1 MVDHRFE
8 LHEMTVWSQIQGM
21 AAAEFREHFGISV
34 LHDRHGLRI
43 RAHRTRDLSLNRV
56 YGLGI
61 ETRLTAGG
69 LDTLIEE
76 FRQVGVSRFMVSWAP
91 VCRPEDAGHW
101 FLERGFR
108 RIPSIVR
115 LTRRTDLPVLSPSDL
130 SVVEATVADAEQFGE
145 LAARCNELPPEYAP
159 GLNSTIG
166 RPGWRHYFVLDA
178 DRPIGAGALYAE
190 GDVAWAGLGGT
201 LPDDRRRG
209 AQTALLARR
218 VRDARAAGARWITSW
233 ATAESP
239 DRPHQSLRNMK
250 RLGFEVSY
258 ELQNYVLDLRPS

>member
-1 MVDHRFE
+1 MADHRFE
-8 LHEMTVWSQIQGM
+8 LHEMSVWSQIQGM
-21 AAAEFREHFGISV
+21 AAADFREHFGISL
-34 LHDRHGLRI
+34 LHDRGGLRI

-61 ETRLTAGG
+61 ETPLTAEG
-69 LDTLIEE
+69 LDRLIEE
-76 FRQVGVSRFMVSWAP
+76 YKQAGASRFMVSWAP

-108 RIPSIVR
+108 RIPSVVR
-115 LTRRTDLPVLSPSDL
+115 LTRRTDLHVHPASDL
-130 SVVEATVADAEQFGE
+130 RVVEATVADTERFGE

-166 RPGWRHYFVLDA
+166 RPGWRHYFVLDG
-178 DRPIGAGALYAE
+178 DRAIAAGALYVE

-201 LPDDRRRG
+201 LPEDRRRG

-218 VRDARAAGARWITSW
+218 VRDARADGARWITSW
-233 ATAESP
+233 TTAESA
-239 DRPHQSLRNMK
+239 DRPNQSLRNMK

-258 ELQNYVLDLRPS
+258 ELQNFVLDLRPS

>member
-1 MVDHRFE
+1 MADHRFE
-8 LHEMTVWSQIQGM
+8 LHEMSVWSQIQGM

-43 RAHRTRDLSLNRV
+43 RARRTRDLSLNRV

-61 ETRLTAGG
+61 ETSLTAEG

-76 FRQVGVSRFMVSWAP
+76 YKQAGTSRFMVSWAP
-91 VCRPEDAGHW
+91 VCRPQDAGHL

-108 RIPSIVR
+108 HIPSIVR
-115 LTRRTDLPVLSPSDL
+115 LTRRTDLPVLAPCDL
-130 SVVEATVADAEQFGE
+130 RVVEATVADAEQFGE

-166 RPGWRHYFVLDA
+166 HSGWRHYFVLDGDRALAAAAMYA
-178 DRPIGAGALYAE
+178 D

-201 LPDDRRRG
+201 LPADRRRG

-218 VRDARAAGARWITSW
+218 VLDARAAGARWITSW

-239 DRPHQSLRNMK
+239 DRPNQSLRNMK

-258 ELQNYVLDLRPS
+258 ELENYVLDLRPA